1 MTDIELPLD
10 KRTRQYRFFEI
21 LPAAISYGFIVL
33 LVVLSLLNPFLA
45 AMYLLAIILTLFIK
59 SLAIAAR
66 TIQGYGQMKSA
77 QSTNWH
83 QRLTDIKI
91 AEDNKKPLHT
101 IESSGFLAK
110 QHKANLERIRNNP
123 SSYPKV
129 NDIYHAVIIASYNE
143 GIETLEP
150 TIKAVASTDFPN
162 KRIILTMAYE
172 ERGGKDMEDT
182 IKKLE
187 EKFGTTFYAFLP
199 VKHPKDLKNEI
210 IGKGANVTFAG
221 RYLAKWL
228 KNQDINDENIIIT
241 TLDSD
246 NRPDKKYFSYV
257 SYEYITRENRQNLSF
272 QPIALFL
279 NNIWDAPAPMRVVA
293 TGNSFFNIIMSMRPH
308 ILRNFASHS
317 QPFKALKEM
326 DFWSVRTVVE
336 DGHQYWRSYFHFD
349 GKYAVIP
356 VYVPIYQDAVLS
368 HTYWKTLKAQFGQV
382 SRWAYGASD
391 VPYVAV
397 RVLNKK
403 RTVPFVSGI
412 AHLLRLIDNH
422 TTWASMSILVA
433 FGGWVPL
440 LLNQEASRSIVA
452 HELPEVI
459 SLIQRLATVGLFVTI
474 FLTFKMLP
482 PRPERYKRHRNF
494 LMLIQWVLMP
504 ITAIAY
510 GSASAFYSQ
519 TRLALGR
526 YMDEFNVTEKVV
538 KTQSRK

>member
-1 MTDIELPLD
+1 MIDIELPLD
-10 KRTRQYRFFEI
+10 KRTRKYRFFEI
-21 LPAAISYGFIVL
+21 LPAVISYGFIILLIVL
-33 LVVLSLLNPFLA
+33 ALFNPFLA
-45 AMYLLAIILTLFIK
+45 AIYLLAIILTLFIK

-66 TIQGYGQMKSA
+66 TIQGYGQMKKA
-77 QSTNWH
+77 QSTDW
-83 QRLTDIKI
+83 QGRLNDIQV
-91 AEDNKKPLHT
+91 AESGDSLLEDVKK
-101 IESSGFLAK
+101 SGFLDK
-110 QHKANLERIRNNP
+110 QHKANIDKIRNNP
-123 SSYPKV
+123 DMYPKV
-129 NDIYHAVIIASYNE
+129 DDIFQAVLIASYNE

-150 TIKAVASTDFPN
+150 TIKAVADTDFPN
-162 KRIILTMAYE
+162 KRIILVMAYE
-172 ERGGKDMEDT
+172 ERGGEAMEET
-182 IKKLE
+182 VKNLE
-187 EKFGTTFYAFLP
+187 KKFGTTFYAFLP
-199 VKHPKDLKNEI
+199 IKHPKDLKNEI

-221 RYLAKWL
+221 KYLSRWL
-228 KNQDINDENIIIT
+228 EKQDIRDENIIIT

-257 SYEYITRENRQNLSF
+257 TYEYITRENRQNLSF

-391 VPYVAV
+391 IAYVAV
-397 RVLNKK
+397 RVVGKN
-403 RTVPFVSGI
+403 RTVPFASGF
-412 AHLLRLIDNH
+412 AHLFRLIDNH

-440 LLNQEASRSIVA
+440 LINPESSRSIIV

-482 PRPERYKRHRNF
+482 PRPERYKKHRNI
-494 LMLIQWVLMP
+494 LMLVQWVLMP
-504 ITAIAY
+504 FTAIAY
-510 GSASAFYSQ
+510 GSAAAFYSQ

-538 KTQSRK
+538 KSQIRK

>member
-1 MTDIELPLD
+1 MIDIELPLD
-10 KRTRQYRFFEI
+10 KRTRKYRFFEI
-21 LPAAISYGFIVL
+21 LPAVISYGFIILLIVL
-33 LVVLSLLNPFLA
+33 ALFNPFLA
-45 AMYLLAIILTLFIK
+45 AIYLLAVILTLFIK

-66 TIQGYGQMKSA
+66 TIQGYGQMKKA
-77 QSTNWH
+77 QSTDWRG
-83 QRLTDIKI
+83 RLKDIQV
-91 AEDNKKPLHT
+91 AESGNSSAEH
-101 IESSGFLAK
+101 IEKSGFLDK
-110 QHKANLERIRNNP
+110 QHKTNIERIRSNP
-123 SSYPKV
+123 DMYPRV
-129 NDIYHAVIIASYNE
+129 NDIFQAVLIASYNE

-150 TIKAVASTDFPN
+150 TIKAVADTDFPN
-162 KRIILTMAYE
+162 KRIILVMAYE
-172 ERGGKDMEDT
+172 ERGGEAMEET
-182 IKKLE
+182 VKKLE
-187 EKFGTTFYAFLP
+187 KKFSTTFYAFLP
-199 VKHPKDLKNEI
+199 IKHPKDLKNEI

-221 RYLAKWL
+221 KHLSHWL
-228 KNQDINDENIIIT
+228 EKQDISDENIIIT

-257 SYEYITRENRQNLSF
+257 TYEYITRENRQNLSF

-391 VPYVAV
+391 IAYVAV
-397 RVLNKK
+397 RVVGKN
-403 RTVPFVSGI
+403 RTVPFASGF
-412 AHLLRLIDNH
+412 AHLFRLIDNH
-422 TTWASMSILVA
+422 TTWASMSVLVA

-440 LLNQEASRSIVA
+440 LINPESSRSIIV

-459 SLIQRLATVGLFVTI
+459 SLIQRLATIGLFVTI

-482 PRPERYKRHRNF
+482 PRPERYKKHRNI
-494 LMLIQWVLMP
+494 LMLVQWVLMP
-504 ITAIAY
+504 VTAIAY
-510 GSASAFYSQ
+510 GSAAAFYSQ

-538 KTQSRK
+538 RSQIRK